1 MNAFREALEHC
12 HLEDLGFRGYEFT
25 WNNKRPGEANIRER
39 LDRATT
45 TIDWRAKFPLS
56 NVYHLTT
63 HASDHLPILLHVQ
76 SLKKWYKGR
85 KGFKFEEAWL
95 LAEGCDEVIKNA
107 WSNDG
112 EGVTGLELARQ
123 KIVNCAIN
131 LQAWGA
137 PHTHPNVVEIKRL
150 QKCIEVLN
158 SETFDEENRAEFLE
172 TSKQL
177 DALLLKQEVYW
188 A

>member
-76 SLKKWYKGR
+76 SLMVQR
-85 KGFKFEEAWL
+85 S
-95 LAEGCDEVIKNA
+95 EGI
-107 WSNDG
+107 
-112 EGVTGLELARQ
+112 Q
-123 KIVNCAIN
+123 I
-131 LQAWGA
+131 
-137 PHTHPNVVEIKRL
+137 
-150 QKCIEVLN
+150 
-158 SETFDEENRAEFLE
+158 
-172 TSKQL
+172 
-177 DALLLKQEVYW
+177 
-188 A
+188 